1 MPGLVLEGGTF
12 RPLFSCGVMDA
23 LLENDVHFPYL
34 VGVSAG
40 ISDSV
45 SYVSKQKGRNLD
57 MIVEFRHDKRY
68 FGLQNLFTEDRS
80 FFGRKFIYETLPN
93 EINPFD
99 FETFRANPAEIW
111 VGVTNAETGEMEYI
125 CDKEGAEGFLLLE
138 ATCAL
143 PIVFPPI
150 VYNGKQYYDGG
161 LVDSI
166 PAKKAIEDGHEKL
179 LIVLTRTEGYV
190 KEESKVYKLAAAL
203 LRRKYPKVA
212 DLLLTRHI
220 RYNKEVEFCNQL
232 EREGKAVILRPSED
246 VQIASLESDVEKI
259 KKIYWYGYDLANK
272 NMDKIKALFD

>member
-23 LLENDVHFPYL
+23 LLENDVNFPYL

-57 MIVEFRHDKRY
+57 MIVEYRHDKRY
-68 FGLQNLFTEDRS
+68 VGLRNLFSEDRS
-80 FFGRKFIYETLPN
+80 LFGRKFIYETLPR
-93 EINPFD
+93 ELNPFD
-99 FETFRANPAEIW
+99 YETYRANPAQVW
-111 VGVTNAETGEMEYI
+111 VGVTNAQTGEMEYI
-125 CDKEGAEGFLLLE
+125 CEKENEDGFLLLE

-143 PIVFPPI
+143 PLAFPPI

-179 LIVLTRTEGYV
+179 LIVLTRPEGYV
-190 KEESKVYKLAAAL
+190 KEENPAYKIAAAL
-203 LRRKYPKVA
+203 LKKKYPKVA
-212 DLLLTRHI
+212 ELLLTRHI

-232 EREGKAVILRPSED
+232 EKEGRAVILRPSEE
-246 VQIASLESDVEKI
+246 VQIASLEKDVEKI
-259 KKIYWYGYDLANK
+259 KKIYWYGYNLANE